1 MLIQTWAMIVDAYR
15 ELCARKLFWI
25 TMGLSALVV
34 AIFAMLGINE
44 KGMTILWFTIP
55 LAGVNSSILTPDLF
69 YIGLFQNLGIG
80 IWLSWIAAILALV
93 TTAGFFPNLIEAGS
107 IEVHLSKPIGRWRM
121 FFTRYFTGLLFVAL
135 QVGLFT
141 LASFFVL
148 GIRGGVWSPKI
159 FLAIPVVI
167 VFFSYLYSVCVL
179 VGVRTRSAMPALLLT
194 MLFWF
199 MLYILNVG
207 DVLLVGFREGNTK
220 LYEAKVSR
228 VERLETN
235 TRNSIIEAK
244 AEEGIENYEPTDDE
258 LIASMPLIAREREAR
273 DKAGEDVK
281 SLQLWAGII
290 YKTKTMLPKTGETI
304 ALLQRWT
311 IPQTEIEA
319 AQARAEAARQAER
332 AERASEKA
340 AADRADAETDATADT
355 TVKSG
360 GGVVEIQTDSDR
372 EQGMDEEAIAEE
384 LRSRPVWW
392 IVGTSLGFE
401 AVVLLLAGW
410 IFVRRDY

>member
-207 DVLLVGFREGNTK
+207 DVLLIGFRDGNAK

-332 AERASEKA
+332 AERASEEA